1 MNVRKIVES
10 YEQGRSATAT
20 RPSPRTS
27 AHRTR
32 PRPRPRT
39 TGSEPSP
46 VTASQRPPR
55 TQRPPNLKIV
65 KEERP
70 VAMVLKERI
79 NELQVEQRSNPPRVS
94 VPLTS
99 DANHN
104 CGHPSI
110 TSAELLCTLAP
121 PLFRPSGP
129 SPALSPSPSVS
140 SSKLALQQ
148 RVTLRARRQQRYSR
162 DESALTTALRRTAD
176 YERIFPPRPSIQ
188 YATKQLELRVRDA
201 KACLADLRELL
212 RDDTTDRETHQAALR
227 ARWMLERW
235 IKSAEN
241 ELTRANTTTGCPVT
255 PDPVG
260 PSTQNTRRDANLAY
274 FFAHSPTRTTASPKT
289 KHRYPSPIEQPRRI
303 SKQNVEPPQL
313 RMWPLAS
320 TLHAPMKLK
329 ALPSTSKLFVP
340 DSRSVVPVPPHN
352 LSSSPEPQHAHDV
365 DLISPLAEPSPPQQ
379 GIHTSTFPALPDT
392 PLEDSRTRTWH
403 GFAVIYVPSQPSD
416 EELLAVL
423 GADMATEPMP
433 EYVSYLLNQLE
444 PIGEDVVLPGL
455 SRRES
460 TTTSGFELISR
471 PSIEAYD
478 YPVLPRSRLLVRRS
492 MQVMRVTPQGRPRLG
507 VMSGLRVA
515 CESHSPPPSPS
526 RPAGQGLAFPRS
538 GVFSKMR
545 RSMAVRGH

>member
-1 MNVRKIVES
+1 MNFRLNRGQIPRAFLFLCASWCLHCCLELINLD
-10 YEQGRSATAT
+10 
-20 RPSPRTS
+20 RTS
-27 AHRTR
+27 D
-32 PRPRPRT
+32 
-39 TGSEPSP
+39 
-46 VTASQRPPR
+46 V
-55 TQRPPNLKIV
+55 
-65 KEERP
+65 
-70 VAMVLKERI
+70 
-79 NELQVEQRSNPPRVS
+79 
-94 VPLTS
+94 
-99 DANHN
+99 NHN
-104 CGHPSI
+104 CGHPAR
-110 TSAELLCTLAP
+110 TSAEVLCTLAP
-121 PLFRPSGP
+121 PLFGPSGT
-129 SPALSPSPSVS
+129 SQVLSPSPSVS

-201 KACLADLRELL
+201 KARLASLRELL
-212 RDDTTDRETHQAALR
+212 RDDTTDQGTHQAALR

-241 ELTRANTTTGCPVT
+241 ELTRANTAAGCPVT
-255 PDPVG
+255 PDPVDS
-260 PSTQNTRRDANLAY
+260 STQNTRRDANLAY

-289 KHRYPSPIEQPRRI
+289 KHRYSSPIEQPRRI

-329 ALPSTSKLFVP
+329 ALPSTSNLFLT
-340 DSRSVVPVPPHN
+340 DSKRSVAPFPPHN
-352 LSSSPEPQHAHDV
+352 LSSLPEPQLSHDV
-365 DLISPLAEPSPPQQ
+365 DLISPLAKPSPPQQ
-379 GIHTSTFPALPDT
+379 GIHTSSFPALPDT

-423 GADMATEPMP
+423 GADMETEPMP

-455 SRRES
+455 SRRE
-460 TTTSGFELISR
+460 TTTSSGFELISR

-478 YPVLPRSRLLVRRS
+478 YPVLPRSRLFVRRS
-492 MQVMRVTPQGRPRLG
+492 MQVMRVSPQSRPRLG

-526 RPAGQGLAFPRS
+526 RSPGQGLASPRS

-545 RSMAVRGH
+545 RSMAVRGHQ

>member
-1 MNVRKIVES
+1 MNFRLNRGQIPHAFLFLCASCFLRRRRELINL
-10 YEQGRSATAT
+10 YRS
-20 RPSPRTS
+20 
-27 AHRTR
+27 
-32 PRPRPRT
+32 
-39 TGSEPSP
+39 
-46 VTASQRPPR
+46 
-55 TQRPPNLKIV
+55 
-65 KEERP
+65 
-70 VAMVLKERI
+70 
-79 NELQVEQRSNPPRVS
+79 
-94 VPLTS
+94 S

-104 CGHPSI
+104 CGHPAI
-110 TSAELLCTLAP
+110 ASAELLCTLAP
-121 PLFRPSGP
+121 PLFGPSGT
-129 SPALSPSPSVS
+129 SPVLSPSPSVPS
-140 SSKLALQQ
+140 WSVSAELALQQ

-162 DESALTTALRRTAD
+162 DEATLTAALRRTAD

-201 KACLADLRELL
+201 KARIAELRELL

-235 IKSAEN
+235 IKSAES
-241 ELTRANTTTGCPVT
+241 ELTRTNIATGCAVT
-255 PDPVG
+255 SDPVG
-260 PSTQNTRRDANLAY
+260 PSTQNTRWDANLAY

-289 KHRYPSPIEQPRRI
+289 KHRYPSPIEQPRKI

-313 RMWPLAS
+313 RTWPLTS

-329 ALPSTSKLFVP
+329 ALPSTSTLFVT
-340 DSRSVVPVPPHN
+340 DSERSVVPVPPHN
-352 LSSSPEPQHAHDV
+352 LFSSPEPRHSHDV
-365 DLISPLAEPSPPQQ
+365 DLISPLVEPSPPQ
-379 GIHTSTFPALPDT
+379 GIYTSTFPAPPDT

-416 EELLAVL
+416 EELLALL
-423 GADMATEPMP
+423 GADMETEPMP
-433 EYVSYLLNQLE
+433 EYVSYLLSQLE

-460 TTTSGFELISR
+460 TTSSGFEFISR

-492 MQVMRVTPQGRPRLG
+492 MQVMRVSPQGRPRLG

-515 CESHSPPPSPS
+515 CESHSPPSSPS
-526 RPAGQGLAFPRS
+526 RPAGRRS

-545 RSMAVRGH
+545 QSMAARGHQ

>member
-1 MNVRKIVES
+1 M
-10 YEQGRSATAT
+10 
-20 RPSPRTS
+20 
-27 AHRTR
+27 
-32 PRPRPRT
+32 
-39 TGSEPSP
+39 
-46 VTASQRPPR
+46 
-55 TQRPPNLKIV
+55 
-65 KEERP
+65 
-70 VAMVLKERI
+70 
-79 NELQVEQRSNPPRVS
+79 NELQVEKRSNIPRVS
-94 VPLTS
+94 VPLCVLVLHCRRELINLDRTS

-104 CGHPSI
+104 CGHPAI
-110 TSAELLCTLAP
+110 TSSELLCTLAP
-121 PLFRPSGP
+121 PPFGPSGT
-129 SPALSPSPSVS
+129 SPVLSPSPSVS

-162 DESALTTALRRTAD
+162 DESALTAALRRTAD

-188 YATKQLELRVRDA
+188 YATMQLELRVRDA
-201 KACLADLRELL
+201 KARLAELRELL
-212 RDDTTDRETHQAALR
+212 RDDTTDRETYQAALH

-235 IKSAEN
+235 IKSADN
-241 ELTRANTTTGCPVT
+241 ELTRANTGTRCPVT
-255 PDPVG
+255 LDPVG

-274 FFAHSPTRTTASPKT
+274 FFAHSPTQTTASPKT
-289 KHRYPSPIEQPRRI
+289 EHRHPTPIEQPRRI

-313 RMWPLAS
+313 RTWPLAS
-320 TLHAPMKLK
+320 TFRAPMKLK
-329 ALPSTSKLFVP
+329 ALTSTSTLFVT
-340 DSRSVVPVPPHN
+340 DSERSVVPVPPHN
-352 LSSSPEPQHAHDV
+352 LSSSPEPQHSDDV
-365 DLISPLAEPSPPQQ
+365 DSISSLAEPSTPQQ
-379 GIHTSTFPALPDT
+379 GIYTSTFPSLPDT

-423 GADMATEPMP
+423 GADIETEPMP

-460 TTTSGFELISR
+460 TTSSGFELISR

-492 MQVMRVTPQGRPRLG
+492 MQVMRVSPQGRPRLG

-526 RPAGQGLAFPRS
+526 RPAGQGLASPRS

-545 RSMAVRGH
+545 RSMTVRVHQ

>member
-1 MNVRKIVES
+1 MNFSLKRGQNPHAFPFLCASWLLHCRRELINLD
-10 YEQGRSATAT
+10 
-20 RPSPRTS
+20 RTS
-27 AHRTR
+27 D
-32 PRPRPRT
+32 
-39 TGSEPSP
+39 
-46 VTASQRPPR
+46 V
-55 TQRPPNLKIV
+55 
-65 KEERP
+65 
-70 VAMVLKERI
+70 
-79 NELQVEQRSNPPRVS
+79 
-94 VPLTS
+94 
-99 DANHN
+99 NHN
-104 CGHPSI
+104 CGHPAI
-110 TSAELLCTLAP
+110 TSAELLCTVAP
-121 PLFRPSGP
+121 PPV
-129 SPALSPSPSVS
+129 LSPSPSVS
-140 SSKLALQQ
+140 SRTVSAKLALQQ

-162 DESALTTALRRTAD
+162 DESALATALGRTTD

-188 YATKQLELRVRDA
+188 YATKQLELRLRDA
-201 KACLADLRELL
+201 KARLVELRELL

-227 ARWMLERW
+227 TRWMLERW
-235 IKSAEN
+235 VKSAEN
-241 ELTRANTTTGCPVT
+241 ELTRANTATCPVT

-289 KHRYPSPIEQPRRI
+289 KHRYSSPIEQPRKI

-313 RMWPLAS
+313 RTWPLTS
-320 TLHAPMKLK
+320 TLHAPMKIK
-329 ALPSTSKLFVP
+329 ALPSTSTLFVT
-340 DSRSVVPVPPHN
+340 DSKRSVVPVPPHN
-352 LSSSPEPQHAHDV
+352 LSSSLAPQHSHDV
-365 DLISPLAEPSPPQQ
+365 DLISPLVEPSPPQQ
-379 GIHTSTFPALPDT
+379 GIYTSILPALPDN

-423 GADMATEPMP
+423 GADMEREPMP

-460 TTTSGFELISR
+460 TTSSGFELISR

-526 RPAGQGLAFPRS
+526 RPAGQGLSSPRS

-545 RSMAVRGH
+545 RSMAVRGHQ